1 MLGASKETHIKRTS
15 GMVLNFYNMYISS
28 NCRDIWLS
36 VRHSEYGSWVCR
48 RSSCEHLLSS
58 GTLQLVNGNHSRS
71 IAFVYRIRH
80 SHQTLDVP
88 QTWRLYVDKGRTR
101 GRIRH
106 TSQLLKQ
113 QLVSILPD
121 ASKPLV
127 LHIYEASWGCYLL
140 HPVITS
146 RTAPFRSVVCDVFML
161 SRTGGTQSCSPPEA
175 SRSRRSL
182 RAPSCT
188 SQRSLSSRT
197 GLGKGKKTNLSDKF
211 KRVGWVYDYR
221 THRGRSGR
229 HRSGSPTTAPCSTA
243 ARRRS
248 SSGQA
253 FRRTP
258 RNHCTTSHA

>member
-1 MLGASKETHIKRTS
+1 VTYPRSKAKVSTEDTYT
-15 GMVLNFYNMYISS
+15 LLF
-28 NCRDIWLS
+28 DTA
-36 VRHSEYGSWVCR
+36 YGSWGRTSRCED
-48 RSSCEHLLSS
+48 SCSRTLLA
-58 GTLQLVNGNHSRS
+58 NAE
-71 IAFVYRIRH
+71 IAHGRFSLRH
-80 SHQTLDVP
+80 SHLTLDVP
-88 QTWRLYVDKGRTR
+88 PTWRLYVDKGRAR
-101 GRIRH
+101 CHIRH

-121 ASKPLV
+121 ASKPPV
-127 LHIYEASWGCYLL
+127 LHIYEASRGCYLL
-140 HPVITS
+140 HPLITF
-146 RTAPFRSVVCDVFML
+146 RPTPFCSVVCDVFML

-188 SQRSLSSRT
+188 SQRSPSSRT
-197 GLGKGKKTNLSDKF
+197 GLSKGKKTNLSDIF